1 MYCNALQ
8 CRLQSFHCNLLT
20 FLIFLFYS
28 ENCIVLCYLSKFF
41 FSRRRFYDIV
51 QTCCIWLIF
60 RFYHDLFLFF
70 MFLYLYKLY
79 LILRLYILFSW
90 DSCIGPTKKGLIVE
104 TSLDLLY
111 LAILFLLS
119 SCYWLLLSNQ
129 NQSFY
134 LFQFHN
140 PTKFMTKKK
149 IFLSGDLCIM
159 SCSQIFL
166 SQDGIFQN
174 SMGCNKKNFLLP
186 TMVVTFGKQHSL
198 ISPISRKRHQFSFS
212 G

>member
-1 MYCNALQ
+1 
-8 CRLQSFHCNLLT
+8 
-20 FLIFLFYS
+20 
-28 ENCIVLCYLSKFF
+28 
-41 FSRRRFYDIV
+41 
-51 QTCCIWLIF
+51 
-60 RFYHDLFLFF
+60 

-90 DSCIGPTKKGLIVE
+90 DSRIRPTKKGLIVE
-104 TSLDLLY
+104 TSLDLLN

-140 PTKFMTKKK
+140 PSLWQRKKYFSVV
-149 IFLSGDLCIM
+149 ICVCCIM

-174 SMGCNKKNFLLP
+174 STGCNKKNFLLP